1 MTFVL
6 TWLGDKVR
14 DAIDEARQEALEE
27 VAQKCVDDVR
37 AQRSGRLAEGVSMRP
52 VEVDGAKAGVQ
63 WGYFEAPRGGKLF
76 FELFI
81 ETGTPFIT
89 GDNAKRNA
97 ADRHYGDLPRSI
109 RRKAGL

>member
-14 DAIDEARQEALEE
+14 DAINEARQEALED

-37 AQRSGRLAEGVSMRP
+37 ARRSGRLAAKVDSRP
-52 VEVDGAKAGVQ
+52 VTVQGQKAGVQ
-63 WGYFEAPRGGKLF
+63 WGYFEPPRGDKLF

-97 ADRHYGDLPRSI
+97 ADKHYGDLPLLI
-109 RRKAGL
+109 RRKAGT